1 LEVFALALS
10 LRAMRYVQAALGYG
24 SITAAAE
31 AMHVAPS
38 AIAAA
43 LDQAEDAFGVTLA
56 TRARAKGVFP
66 TLAGRDVQ
74 RRIDDLLER
83 YDSMLTDVSDFQS
96 TLSGTLAIGYNA
108 PIAPAFLPEIC
119 ASLLAAHPG
128 VSLSLTEGD
137 NTSVQKGLLEGRFDA
152 IIFVAELPNPQIA
165 TQPLIFAPTYCLCPA
180 DHPMAAG
187 RAVSVSEIA
196 REPLILLDRPA
207 ARGYYLELLEQSGE
221 DLRIVATVNSTEMVR
236 SLVAAGIGVSLL
248 NMRPREVP
256 PYAGHA
262 VQCLPVSGSS
272 SGVTLSLGFAPGPKR
287 RLVQT
292 FVDKC
297 AAYFE
302 GPEGA
307 RLTVPNSTQ
316 KVSGTSER

>member
-1 LEVFALALS
+1 MALS
-10 LRAMRYVQAALGYG
+10 LRAMRYLQAVLQQG

-38 AIAAA
+38 AIASA
-43 LDQAEDAFGVTLA
+43 LNQAEEAFGMALV

-83 YDSMLTDVSDFQS
+83 YDTLLGDVSDLQS
-96 TLSGTLAIGYNA
+96 GLSGTLAIGFNA

-119 ASLLAAHPG
+119 APLLAAHPD
-128 VSLSLTEGD
+128 VSLSFTEAD
-137 NTSVQKGLLEGRFDA
+137 NISVQKGLLDGQFDV

-165 TQPLIFAPTYCLCPA
+165 ARPLIFAPTYCLCPA
-180 DHPMAAG
+180 DHPIAAG
-187 RAVSVSEIA
+187 RTVSVSQIA
-196 REPLILLDRPA
+196 REPLIFLDRPA
-207 ARGYYLELLEQSGE
+207 ARGYYMDLLEQSGE
-221 DLRIVATVNSTEMVR
+221 AFHIVATANSTEMVR

-256 PYAGHA
+256 PYAGREIR
-262 VQCLPVSGSS
+262 CLPVSDAS
-272 SGVTLSLGFAPGPKR
+272 SGVTLSLGFAPGPR
-287 RLVQT
+287 RQLVQL
-292 FVDKC
+292 FIDKC
-297 AAYFE
+297 TAFCS

-307 RLTVPNSTQ
+307 ELIVLDD
-316 KVSGTSER
+316 G